1 MNDSIYVSQIEGV
14 FVQGVEWLK
23 CYELCFSQEGKLL
36 SIGPLTYKLLEIRE
50 ISKVF
55 IIKLLENAENEEK
68 TIFRSK
74 AVGKP
79 SLLLITSNFLALKES
94 IKVSLDVL
102 TISYLTLLEHQLK
115 L

>member
-50 ISKVF
+50 IPVVF
-55 IIKLLENAENEEK
+55 NIKLLENAENEEK
-68 TIFRSK
+68 KFFKSK

-79 SLLLITSNFLALKES
+79 PLLLKISNFSALKETVKAS
-94 IKVSLDVL
+94 SDVL
-102 TISYLTLLEHQLK
+102 SISYLTLLQHQLK